1 MKSQVAVTSNQP
13 AESLLQQ
20 AGDIALM
27 ALKLADAGLGKLSKG
42 GLLSEP
48 AAEQVRQTLADLVAQ
63 SATQASSVVSASLND
78 ALESILATVGPG
90 DPFASLPILSASSL
104 KPGDII
110 VRCTPGLSS
119 QLFEFALWTRYSH
132 GALYIGE
139 DKIIDATGKGVKIR
153 ELSELLRESNRVGV
167 LRVPDLTEAQAQA
180 AISAAR
186 SQEGAAYNYEG
197 VVALLAQKL
206 AALIAYTD
214 EGIGGVINILSRTE
228 RLPDSLVNQGTYGCT
243 QLVRFAFQKAG
254 ITLSHANGLN
264 PGDVVRLGLVG
275 DLNEVGRLPL
285 SASAPVYF
293 DPAN

>member
-1 MKSQVAVTSNQP
+1 MKSQVSVNQNQS

-20 AGDIALM
+20 ALDLTLITIQV
-27 ALKLADAGLGKLSKG
+27 ADTGLENLSKG
-42 GLLSEP
+42 GLLSKS
-48 AAEQVRQTLADLVAQ
+48 ASEQVRQTLADLVAQ
-63 SATQASSVVSASLND
+63 SATQASSVVSAPLND
-78 ALESILATVGPG
+78 ALESILTTVGPG
-90 DPFASLPILSASSL
+90 DPFASLPILSTSNL
-104 KPGDII
+104 ELGDII

-139 DKIIDATGKGVKIR
+139 DKIIDATGKGVKSR
-153 ELSELLRESNRVGV
+153 GLSELLSESNRVGV
-167 LRVPDLTEAQAQA
+167 LRVPNLTEAQAQA

-186 SQEGAAYNYEG
+186 SQEGAAYNYTG
-197 VVALLAQKL
+197 VTALIAQKL
-206 AALIAYTD
+206 AALAAYTD

-228 RLPDSLVNQGTYGCT
+228 WLPDSLVNQGTYGCT
-243 QLVRFAFQKAG
+243 QLVRFAFQQAG

-275 DLNEVGRLPL
+275 DLNEVGRLPFP
-285 SASAPVYF
+285 ASAPVYF